1 MAQTAGRGLHELILE
16 VASTYPAAVRYGG
29 GYWSEMVGNATGHV
43 ADILE
48 TMIGVAREPARSR
61 EMMADFVGRTRQYLV
76 ASGSTFERMLLDFNQ
91 ALVRVTRAFPESV
104 AGADRPTAA
113 AGGDRVA
120 QVFQRLADFAASEAM
135 KLKATQGQPDLAAL
149 RQQLE
154 ACLTEFRRLETAP
167 AASASPQA
175 DQPRSS

>member
-1 MAQTAGRGLHELILE
+1 
-16 VASTYPAAVRYGG
+16 
-29 GYWSEMVGNATGHV
+29 
-43 ADILE
+43 
-48 TMIGVAREPARSR
+48 
-61 EMMADFVGRTRQYLV
+61 
-76 ASGSTFERMLLDFNQ
+76 MLLDFNQ